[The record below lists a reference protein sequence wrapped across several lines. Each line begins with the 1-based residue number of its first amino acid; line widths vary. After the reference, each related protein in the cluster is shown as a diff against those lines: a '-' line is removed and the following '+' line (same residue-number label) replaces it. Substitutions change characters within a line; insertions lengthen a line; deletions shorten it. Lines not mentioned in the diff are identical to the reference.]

1 MKKKL
6 LITAIVVVAMVCMLT
21 ISVSAAAPAPQKPTL
36 DVDFGTVSYIDG
48 FTAPSE
54 LYVNTT
60 ERFVL
65 DLGEGNYV
73 TYPTYYI
80 TKNQAAFDVDFSKL
94 NAALGGTN
102 YSKANI
108 ALLEIPEGITTINN
122 STFSGSGYAVCK
134 YVQFPSTI
142 TTFGNNVFNVNKAI
156 VTVEF
161 VDGSEPLA
169 IGDGM
174 FSGAWNGGPENVQYV
189 KFPNNCVSIG
199 TGTFSKSY
207 QTKTIIFGA
216 SLKTIGTAF
225 FSESTPQ
232 SKDTFIYA
240 SSNFFADADM
250 ISNVFGGY
258 DKYHNAFPKI
268 TLFYTGTQEEA
279 QALID
284 KGLAVQPTNYIWTEG
299 NLTVVSADEYDYTKH
314 RPSKDVSM
322 TLIYGVN
329 ACDAFYNSVHK
340 NGAPTY
346 GFAGDKYITD
356 YCENVNCINCGKG
369 TSEAFI
375 DALFTSRGYSTFE
388 DSFMYDI
395 KVNHAAIAEYK
406 AFCKTELG
414 IDVELNY
421 GIAVSGN
428 MSYTSLINADGT
440 VVASDVLKIIFDGTD
455 YTNLQVK
462 FNNVDT
468 EALKALPVHA
478 CAYII
483 ENGEVL
489 YVGDGTA
496 EKTSTTISYNDI
508 KGDEETDDEGEGSE
522 ESGEETPA
530 E

>member
-1 MKKKL
+1 MKKKIL
-6 LITAIVVVAMVCMLT
+6 VTALIVVAMVCMLAV
-21 ISVSAAAPAPQKPTL
+21 SVSAAAPAPQKPTL
-36 DVDFGTVSYIDG
+36 DVSFGDVTTIPDFV
-48 FTAPSE
+48 APSE
-54 LYVNTT
+54 LYVDTD

-65 DLGEGNYV
+65 DLGDGNYV

-80 TKNQAAFDVDFSKL
+80 TKNQAAFDVDFNKL

-216 SLKTIGTAF
+216 SLQTIGTSF
-225 FSESTPQ
+225 FGESTPQ
-232 SKDTFIYA
+232 NRDTFIYA
-240 SSNFFADADM
+240 SSNFFADSDM

-284 KGLAVQPTNYIWTEG
+284 KGLAVQPTDYIWTEG
-299 NLTVVSADEYDYTKH
+299 NLTVVSANEYDYATHK
-314 RPSKDVSM
+314 PSKDISM

-329 ACDAFYNSVHK
+329 ACDAFYNSVHE
-340 NGAPTY
+340 NNAPY
-346 GFAGDKYITD
+346 YEFADEKYISNLNE
-356 YCENVNCINCGKG
+356 CVACKNCGNTIITK
-369 TSEAFI
+369 
-375 DALFTSRGYSTFE
+375 ALDPVFTSRGYSTNE

-395 KVNHAAIAEYK
+395 QVNLTALEAYK
-406 AFCKTELG
+406 AFFGEP
-414 IDVELNY
+414 IELNY
-421 GIAVSGN
+421 GLVVSGN
-428 MSYTSLINADGT
+428 SALETLLNSDGT
-440 VVASDVLKIIFDGTD
+440 TVEAGVIKMTFDGTE
-455 YTNLQVK
+455 YSKIQVK
-462 FNNVDT
+462 FNNI
-468 EALKALPVHA
+468 KNNGNIKIHA
-478 CAYII
+478 CAYVI
-483 ENGEVL
+483 EDGVVS
-489 YVGDGTA
+489 YIGDGVT
-496 EKTSTTISYNDI
+496 EEISTTVSYDTI
-508 KGDEETDDEGEGSE
+508 KAKEQANENLDN
-522 ESGEETPA
+522 
-530 E
+530 